1 MNIFDTL
8 FNHANVHFFLFARK
22 PLFIDLYYT
31 SFVCL
36 CVDYK
41 YKKNNQLL
49 ITAATEQEK
58 HGRKTNLNNNENI
71 QLQTTV

>member
-1 MNIFDTL
+1 MPMFP
-8 FNHANVHFFLFARK
+8 FFFLQENHF
-22 PLFIDLYYT
+22 LLYYT

-41 YKKNNQLL
+41 YKNINQLL

>member
-1 MNIFDTL
+1 MFT
-8 FNHANVHFFLFARK
+8 FFFLQENHF
-22 PLFIDLYYT
+22 LLYYT

-41 YKKNNQLL
+41 YKINQLL
-49 ITAATEQEK
+49 ISAETEQEK

>member
-8 FNHANVHFFLFARK
+8 FNHAMFTFFFLQVNHF
-22 PLFIDLYYT
+22 LLYYT

-41 YKKNNQLL
+41 YKKIMQPTLDHCRNR
-49 ITAATEQEK
+49 A
-58 HGRKTNLNNNENI
+58 RKTWKKNKSE
-71 QLQTTV
+71 Q